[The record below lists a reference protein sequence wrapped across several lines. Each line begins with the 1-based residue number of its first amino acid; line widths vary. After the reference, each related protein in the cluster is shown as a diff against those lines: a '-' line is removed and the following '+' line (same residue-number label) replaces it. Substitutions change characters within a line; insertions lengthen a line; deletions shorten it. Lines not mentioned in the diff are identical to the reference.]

1 MRVETI
7 GTGTPEI
14 AVVGGI
20 HGDEP
25 CGVHAVEQLLSDPP
39 AVEEPVKLVVANEK
53 ALDCGQRY
61 VDTDLNRSFPGDPD
75 ADAHEARLAATLAD
89 ELDGCLTLA
98 HHSTRSYDEPFAVV
112 DEASGLMR
120 TIVPE
125 LPVEAVVTTGQ
136 FIQGRLFSAV
146 RSIEVECGYQG
157 SDSAAANAVAIT
169 EAFLRAT
176 GVLPDE
182 PESVDPPRDDHGRD
196 TADSPGGGG
205 TGSRQEDATVDAGA
219 FTSETPSTGATLPV
233 YRLSRS
239 IAKDETTE
247 YELLAGN
254 FERVDA
260 GSAYAAVDGDPV
272 VAEEPFYPVLMS
284 EDGYERIFGYA
295 AQRVDTIDG

>member
-1 MRVETI
+1 MRAATI
-7 GTGTPEI
+7 GTGTPKV

-25 CGVHAVEQLLSDPP
+25 CGVHAVEQLLADPP
-39 AVEEPVKLVVANEK
+39 AVDEPVKLVVANER
-53 ALDCGQRY
+53 AYERGERY

-75 ADAHEARLAATLAD
+75 ADAHEARLAAELAD
-89 ELDGCLTLA
+89 ELEDCLTLA
-98 HHSTRSYDEPFAVV
+98 HHSTQSYDEPFAVV
-112 DEASGLMR
+112 DEPNGLMR
-120 TIVPE
+120 TLVPK
-125 LPVEAVVTTGQ
+125 LPVEAIVTTGQ

-157 SDSAAANAVAIT
+157 SDAAADNAAEIT

-176 GVLPDE
+176 GVLAEKDGTDLGGQGAGE
-182 PESVDPPRDDHGRD
+182 TIGVDRPEDGSDGDGR
-196 TADSPGGGG
+196 TTTG
-205 TGSRQEDATVDAGA
+205 TD
-219 FTSETPSTGATLPV
+219 LPV

-239 IAKDETTE
+239 IDKNERTE
-247 YELLAGN
+247 YELLASN

-284 EDGYERIFGYA
+284 ENGYERIFGYA